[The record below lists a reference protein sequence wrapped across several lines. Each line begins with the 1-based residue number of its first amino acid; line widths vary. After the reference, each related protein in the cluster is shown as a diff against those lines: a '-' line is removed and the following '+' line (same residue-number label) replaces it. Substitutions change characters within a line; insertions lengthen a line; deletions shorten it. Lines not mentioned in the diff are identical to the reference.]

1 MAETILLVDD
11 DAMLRETL
19 ALSLRGSGFEVLTA
33 ADGLTAIEEAQTAHP
48 TSSSST

>member
-19 ALSLRGSGFEVLTA
+19 ALSLRGSGFEVFTA
-33 ADGLTAIEEAQTAHP
+33 ADGMTAIEEAGRAHP
-48 TSSSST
+48 TWSSST